1 MDLLLLYFFAAV
13 IISFICSIL
22 ESVLLSVNMAYISVL
37 EKERPTAGALLKSHK
52 IGINKSIASIL
63 ILNTVANTLG
73 AAAVGAQAESIYGH
87 GAVFYVSI
95 VLTFAILFF
104 SEIIPKTIGAVYW
117 KSLAPAAAYVIRFFI
132 WLTYP
137 IILMTLFVTNRI
149 SKEDDLMSLSKAEL
163 IESTLLSEDE
173 GVLGEKESDV
183 IENILLLDKI
193 RIKEILTPRTVVF
206 GLDGNRT
213 IKDIVENE
221 SAIFKFSRVPV
232 FDESIENTT
241 GIVMTK
247 KIFQQ
252 ALKDDSVVL
261 NSIKKDIDY
270 YNSSGGGLTISGGE
284 PTLNFDFSLNLLK
297 GAKELGINTN
307 IETNGYFNWNKFK
320 ELLPF
325 LDLIYCDIKIIDADK
340 NKEILKG
347 NSPKMIENIKRLSE
361 IDVPVE
367 FRIPLIPTFTS
378 TDENLNDII
387 NLLKTLSI
395 KKIHLLPYHN
405 MGEAKADKINNKLHK
420 LELNYLSQDDLN
432 NIKILFNNAGIKVKL
447 NN

>member
-1 MDLLLLYFFAAV
+1 MNPLVFDIQRF
-13 IISFICSIL
+13 SIHDG
-22 ESVLLSVNMAYISVL
+22 
-37 EKERPTAGALLKSHK
+37 P
-52 IGINKSIASIL
+52 GI
-63 ILNTVANTLG
+63 
-73 AAAVGAQAESIYGH
+73 
-87 GAVFYVSI
+87 
-95 VLTFAILFF
+95 
-104 SEIIPKTIGAVYW
+104 
-117 KSLAPAAAYVIRFFI
+117 
-132 WLTYP
+132 
-137 IILMTLFVTNRI
+137 
-149 SKEDDLMSLSKAEL
+149 
-163 IESTLLSEDE
+163 
-173 GVLGEKESDV
+173 
-183 IENILLLDKI
+183 
-193 RIKEILTPRTVVF
+193 RTVVF
-206 GLDGNRT
+206 LKGCNLECPWCQNPESVSPKAEIAFYPDKC
-213 IKDIVENE
+213 ILSKDCFEVCDEN
-221 SAIFKFSRVPV
+221 AIIFEGDKRI
-232 FDESIENTT
+232 DYELCT
-241 GIVMTK
+241 GCGKCTEVCVTN
-247 KIFQQ
+247 
-252 ALKDDSVVL
+252 ALKLIGKQRDIEDVL
-261 NSIKKDIDY
+261 QEIKKDIDY

-395 KKIHLLPYHN
+395 KKVHLLPYHN

>member
-1 MDLLLLYFFAAV
+1 
-13 IISFICSIL
+13 
-22 ESVLLSVNMAYISVL
+22 MAYISVL
-37 EKERPTAGALLKSHK
+37 EKDRPHAGALLKSHK
-52 IGINKSIASIL
+52 VGINKSIASIL
-63 ILNTVANTLG
+63 ILNTIANTLG

-117 KSLAPAAAYVIRFFI
+117 KSLAPIAAYVIRFFI

-149 SKEDDLMSLSKAEL
+149 SKSDDSMHLTKEEL

-173 GVLGEKESDV
+173 GLLGEKESDV

-232 FDESIENTT
+232 YDESIENTI

-247 KIFQQ
+247 RIFKQ
-252 ALKDDSVVL
+252 ALEDDSVSL
-261 NSIKKDIDY
+261 NSIKKDIFK
-270 YNSSGGGLTISGGE
+270 ISE
-284 PTLNFDFSLNLLK
+284 NLPVSK
-297 GAKELGINTN
+297 A
-307 IETNGYFNWNKFK
+307 
-320 ELLPF
+320 
-325 LDLIYCDIKIIDADK
+325 LDLFIKKKEHMFLVLDGYDQTEGIVTLEDCVETILGVEIVDESDSDADMREVAK
-340 NKEILKG
+340 QKMRLKR
-347 NSPKMIENIKRLSE
+347 RLDS
-361 IDVPVE
+361 
-367 FRIPLIPTFTS
+367 IPNET
-378 TDENLNDII
+378 E
-387 NLLKTLSI
+387 
-395 KKIHLLPYHN
+395 
-405 MGEAKADKINNKLHK
+405 
-420 LELNYLSQDDLN
+420 
-432 NIKILFNNAGIKVKL
+432 
-447 NN
+447 